1 MTLTFEGAKLDFNI
15 PTHGVNRVQF
25 GGGDPLRL
33 DYGTLP
39 DEPPGALV
47 TVVDPA
53 TLWPQDARAAAA
65 ALADEAAHAATLAA
79 GVRMVAVPDGGDADP
94 AADPDANQVPD
105 A

>member
-1 MTLTFEGAKLDFNI
+1 MA
-15 PTHGVNRVQF
+15 
-25 GGGDPLRL
+25 
-33 DYGTLP
+33 
-39 DEPPGALV
+39 EPKREQLKVHAQRAILV